1 MRKWKKMTISRAVK
15 EDWNRCADIIF
26 DTEMGKK
33 YYPTKDYVL
42 KELEKSQNRDEIYVA
57 RNEDEKVHGILWYQ
71 QIGMFHTFPYL
82 HIIAVDKDY
91 QNKGI
96 GSKLLDFFERQVLK
110 ECENQIRTKIF
121 LTVGDFNETAENVY
135 VNRGY
140 AKICEIKG
148 LFRKNITEKLYMK
161 VVTKDVH

>member
-1 MRKWKKMTISRAVK
+1 
-15 EDWNRCADIIF
+15 
-26 DTEMGKK
+26 
-33 YYPTKDYVL
+33 
-42 KELEKSQNRDEIYVA
+42 
-57 RNEDEKVHGILWYQ
+57 
-71 QIGMFHTFPYL
+71 MFHTFPYL

-96 GSKLLDFFERQVLK
+96 GSKLLDFFERQVLI

>member
-57 RNEDEKVHGILWYQ
+57 QNEDEKVHGILWYQ
-71 QIGMFHTFPYL
+71 QI
-82 HIIAVDKDY
+82 
-91 QNKGI
+91 
-96 GSKLLDFFERQVLK
+96 
-110 ECENQIRTKIF
+110 
-121 LTVGDFNETAENVY
+121 
-135 VNRGY
+135 
-140 AKICEIKG
+140 
-148 LFRKNITEKLYMK
+148 
-161 VVTKDVH
+161 